1 MNSQIFINGL
11 IAGSVYALVALGFS
25 IIYSTVR
32 FFHFAHGAVYTAG
45 AYFTY
50 LLFVLYKWPLPV
62 AVAVAVVLAALLGVA
77 IELFVYKPIKRQRA
91 SGTILLIAS
100 LGIFIVLQNLIS
112 LFFGDD
118 TKTIRSGE
126 VREGLNVLGARIT
139 PVQIAII
146 LTSLVLFAFTVVILK
161 RSKIGKALR
170 AVANDPELAV
180 VAGLDKDKI
189 IYFTYFI
196 GSALAA
202 IAAILIS
209 LDIDMTPLMGFQ
221 AMLYGVVA
229 VVIGGL
235 GNILGAYFG
244 GLLLGL
250 AQHLGVW
257 YISSKWQD
265 AIAFVIL
272 ILFLLLRPQ
281 GFFGQRM
288 RRSEI

>member
-1 MNSQIFINGL
+1 MISQILANGL

-25 IIYSTVR
+25 VIYSTVR
-32 FFHFAHGAVYTAG
+32 FFHFAHGVVYTAG
-45 AYFTY
+45 AYFTFLY
-50 LLFVLYKWPLPV
+50 FILFKLPF
-62 AVAVAVVLAALLGVA
+62 AVAVALAILSAALLGVA
-77 IELFVYKPIKRQRA
+77 IEFLVYKPIKRQRA

-100 LGIFIVLQNLIS
+100 LGVSIILQNLIS

-118 TKTIRSGE
+118 TKTIRTGE

-146 LTSLVLFAFTVVILK
+146 LTSLVLFAFTFIILK

-180 VAGLDKDKI
+180 AMGLNKDRI
-189 IYFTYFI
+189 IYFTYFV

-235 GNILGAYFG
+235 GNILGAYLG

-257 YISSKWQD
+257 YISSQWQD

-272 ILFLLLRPQ
+272 ILFLLFRPQ
-281 GFFGQRM
+281 GFFWKKIRKA
-288 RRSEI
+288 EV

>member
-1 MNSQIFINGL
+1 MISQILANGL

-25 IIYSTVR
+25 VIYSTVR
-32 FFHFAHGAVYTAG
+32 FFHFAHGVVYTAG
-45 AYFTY
+45 AYFTFLY
-50 LLFVLYKWPLPV
+50 FILFKLPF
-62 AVAVAVVLAALLGVA
+62 AVAVALAILSAALLGVA
-77 IELFVYKPIKRQRA
+77 IEFLVYKPIKRQRA

-100 LGIFIVLQNLIS
+100 LGVSIILQNLIS

-118 TKTIRSGE
+118 TKTIRTGE

-146 LTSLVLFAFTVVILK
+146 LTSLVLFAFTFIILK

-180 VAGLDKDKI
+180 AMGLNKDRI
-189 IYFTYFI
+189 IYFTYFV

-235 GNILGAYFG
+235 GNILGAYLG

-257 YISSKWQD
+257 YISSQWQD

-272 ILFLLLRPQ
+272 ILFLLFRPQ
-281 GFFGQRM
+281 GFFGKKIRKA
-288 RRSEI
+288 EV

>member
-1 MNSQIFINGL
+1 MDAQVFLNGL
-11 IAGSVYALVALGFS
+11 LAGSIYALVALGFA

-50 LLFVLYKWPLPV
+50 LFFMILQWPFVL
-62 AVAVAVVLAALLGVA
+62 AVLLAILLAALLGVG
-77 IELFVYKPIKRQRA
+77 IQFFVYRPAQRRGA
-91 SGTILLIAS
+91 GSLALLITS
-100 LGIFIVLQNLIS
+100 LGVFIVIQNFIS

-126 VREGLNVLGARIT
+126 VREGLAILGARIT
-139 PVQIAII
+139 PVQIAVI
-146 LTSLVLFAFTVVILK
+146 LISLALFLLTAMILK

-180 VAGLDKDKI
+180 VVGLNKDRI
-189 IYFTYFI
+189 IYFTYFV

-202 IAAILIS
+202 IAAILITS
-209 LDIDMTPLMGFQ
+209 DIDMTPMMGFQ

-235 GNILGAYFG
+235 GNILGAYVG
-244 GLLLGL
+244 GLLLGM
-250 AQHLGVW
+250 AQHLAVW
-257 YISSKWQD
+257 YISSKWED
-265 AIAFVIL
+265 AIAFVLL
-272 ILFLLLRPQ
+272 ILFLLFRPQ
-281 GFFGQRM
+281 GFFGKRI
-288 RRSEI
+288 RKVEV

>member
-1 MNSQIFINGL
+1 
-11 IAGSVYALVALGFS
+11 
-25 IIYSTVR
+25 
-32 FFHFAHGAVYTAG
+32 
-45 AYFTY
+45 
-50 LLFVLYKWPLPV
+50 
-62 AVAVAVVLAALLGVA
+62 
-77 IELFVYKPIKRQRA
+77 
-91 SGTILLIAS
+91 
-100 LGIFIVLQNLIS
+100 
-112 LFFGDD
+112 
-118 TKTIRSGE
+118 

-146 LTSLVLFAFTVVILK
+146 LTSFVLFALTAIILK

-170 AVANDPELAV
+170 AVANNPELAV

-272 ILFLLLRPQ
+272 ILFLLFRPQ
-281 GFFGQRM
+281 GFFG
-288 RRSEI
+288 RSKGQVASGK

>member
-1 MNSQIFINGL
+1 MMSQIIVNGL
-11 IAGSVYALVALGFS
+11 LAGSVYALIALGFS

-50 LLFVLYKWPLPV
+50 LYFILFKMPFAA
-62 AVAVAVVLAALLGVA
+62 AVALAVLSAALLGVA
-77 IELFVYKPIKRQRA
+77 IEFLVYKPIKGQKA

-100 LGIFIVLQNLIS
+100 LGVSIILQNLIS

-118 TKTIRSGE
+118 TKTIRTSE

-146 LTSLVLFAFTVVILK
+146 LTSLLLFALTYIILK

-180 VAGLDKDKI
+180 VMGLNKDRI
-189 IYFTYFI
+189 IYFTYFV

-235 GNILGAYFG
+235 GNILGAYLG

-257 YISSKWQD
+257 YISSQWQD

-272 ILFLLLRPQ
+272 ILFLLFRPQ
-281 GFFGQRM
+281 GFFGKKIRKA
-288 RRSEI
+288 EV

>member
-1 MNSQIFINGL
+1 MLSQILVNGL
-11 IAGSVYALVALGFS
+11 LAGSVYALVALGFS
-25 IIYSTVR
+25 IIYTTVR

-50 LLFVLYKWPLPV
+50 LFFAVLQWPFAL
-62 AVAVAVVLAALLGVA
+62 AVPLAILLAALLGMG
-77 IELFVYKPIKRQRA
+77 IEFAVYRPIQRR
-91 SGTILLIAS
+91 GGGGLVLLIAS
-100 LGIFIVLQNLIS
+100 LGVFIALQNLIS

-126 VREGLNVLGARIT
+126 VREGLAILGTRIT

-146 LTSLVLFAFTVVILK
+146 LTSLALFVLTALVLK

-180 VAGLDKDKI
+180 VAGLNKNRI
-189 IYFTYFI
+189 VYFTYFA

-202 IAAILIS
+202 VAAILIS
-209 LDIDMTPLMGFQ
+209 LDIDMTPMMGFQ

-235 GNILGAYFG
+235 GNIPGAYLG
-244 GLLLGL
+244 GLLVGL

-272 ILFLLLRPQ
+272 ILFLLFRPQ
-281 GFFGQRM
+281 GFFGKRI
-288 RRSEI
+288 RKTEV

>member
-1 MNSQIFINGL
+1 MISQLLANGL

-50 LLFVLYKWPLPV
+50 LFFVIYKLPFAV
-62 AVAVAVVLAALLGVA
+62 AVAVVVVLAALLGVA
-77 IELFVYKPIKRQRA
+77 IEFFIYKPIKGQGA
-91 SGTILLIAS
+91 SSIILLIAS
-100 LGIFIVLQNLIS
+100 LGVFIVLQNLIS
-112 LFFGDD
+112 LLFGDD

-146 LTSLVLFAFTVVILK
+146 LTSLVLFALTAIILK

-180 VAGLDKDKI
+180 VSGLDKDKI
-189 IYFTYFI
+189 TYFTYFV

-272 ILFLLLRPQ
+272 ILFLLFRPQ
-281 GFFGQRM
+281 GFFGKKIRKA
-288 RRSEI
+288 EV

>member
-1 MNSQIFINGL
+1 
-11 IAGSVYALVALGFS
+11 
-25 IIYSTVR
+25 
-32 FFHFAHGAVYTAG
+32 
-45 AYFTY
+45 
-50 LLFVLYKWPLPV
+50 
-62 AVAVAVVLAALLGVA
+62 
-77 IELFVYKPIKRQRA
+77 
-91 SGTILLIAS
+91 
-100 LGIFIVLQNLIS
+100 
-112 LFFGDD
+112 
-118 TKTIRSGE
+118 

-139 PVQIAII
+139 PVQIVII
-146 LTSLVLFAFTVVILK
+146 LTSLALFALTALILK

-180 VAGLDKDKI
+180 VAGLDKDRI
-189 IYFTYFI
+189 IYFTYFT

-272 ILFLLLRPQ
+272 ILFLLFRPQ
-281 GFFGQRM
+281 GFFGRRM

>member
-1 MNSQIFINGL
+1 MISQIILNGIL
-11 IAGSVYALVALGFS
+11 AGSVYALVALGFS

-45 AYFTY
+45 AYFAY
-50 LLFVLYKWPLPV
+50 LLFVLNKWPFAV
-62 AVAVAVVLAALLGVA
+62 AVAAAVVLAALLGVA
-77 IELFVYKPIKRQRA
+77 IEFFIYKPIKRQRA

-100 LGIFIVLQNLIS
+100 LGVFIVLQNLIS

-126 VREGLNVLGARIT
+126 VRVGLNVLEARIT
-139 PVQIAII
+139 LVQIAII
-146 LTSLVLFAFTVVILK
+146 LTSLVLFALTAIILK

-189 IYFTYFI
+189 IYFTYFV

-202 IAAILIS
+202 FAAILIS

-235 GNILGAYFG
+235 GNTLGAYFG

-272 ILFLLLRPQ
+272 ILFLLFRPQ
-281 GFFGQRM
+281 GFFGKKIRKA
-288 RRSEI
+288 EV

>member
-1 MNSQIFINGL
+1 MASQYIANGI
-11 IAGSVYALVALGFS
+11 IAGSLYALIALGFS

-32 FFHFAHGAVYTAG
+32 FFHFAHGTIYTAG

-50 LLFVLYKWPLPV
+50 LLFTIYKLPF
-62 AVAVAVVLAALLGVA
+62 AVAVAAAVTFAALLGVA
-77 IELFVYKPIKRQRA
+77 IEFFVYKPIKRQGA
-91 SGTILLIAS
+91 SSIILLIAS
-100 LGIFIVLQNLIS
+100 LGVFIVLQNFIS
-112 LFFGDD
+112 LIFGDD
-118 TKTIRSGE
+118 TKTIRSGA

-146 LTSLVLFAFTVVILK
+146 LTSLVLFVLTAIILK

-202 IAAILIS
+202 SAAILIS

-272 ILFLLLRPQ
+272 ILFLLFRPQ
-281 GFFGQRM
+281 GFFGKKIRKA
-288 RRSEI
+288 EV

>member
-1 MNSQIFINGL
+1 MTSQLLANGL

-50 LLFVLYKWPLPV
+50 LFFAICNLPFAV
-62 AVAVAVVLAALLGVA
+62 AVAAAVVLAALLGVG
-77 IELFVYKPIKRQRA
+77 IEFFVYKPIKGQGA
-91 SGTILLIAS
+91 SSTILLIAS
-100 LGIFIVLQNLIS
+100 LGVFIVLQNLIS

-118 TKTIRSGE
+118 TKTIRTGE

-139 PVQIAII
+139 PVQITII
-146 LTSLVLFAFTVVILK
+146 LTSLVLFALTAVILK

-180 VAGLDKDKI
+180 VSGLDKDKI
-189 IYFTYFI
+189 IYFTYFV

-272 ILFLLLRPQ
+272 ILFLLFRPQ
-281 GFFGQRM
+281 GFFGRRM
-288 RRSEI
+288 RKAEV

>member
-1 MNSQIFINGL
+1 MVAQLWVNGL
-11 IAGSVYALVALGFS
+11 IAGSVYALIALGFS
-25 IIYSTVR
+25 IVYSTVR

-50 LLFVLYKWPLPV
+50 LYFVLFKLPFAATV
-62 AVAVAVVLAALLGVA
+62 ALAVLSAAFLGMV
-77 IELFVYKPIKRQRA
+77 IEFLVYKPIKRQRA

-100 LGIFIVLQNLIS
+100 LGVSIILQNVIS

-118 TKTIRSGE
+118 TKTIRTGE
-126 VREGLNVLGARIT
+126 VREGLNVLGARLT

-146 LTSLVLFAFTVVILK
+146 LTSLVLFGLTFLILK

-180 VAGLDKDKI
+180 VMGLNKDRI
-189 IYFTYFI
+189 VYFTYFA
-196 GSALAA
+196 GSALAV

-235 GNILGAYFG
+235 GNILGAYLG

-257 YISSKWQD
+257 YISSQWQD

-272 ILFLLLRPQ
+272 ILFLLFRPQ
-281 GFFGQRM
+281 GFFGKKIRKA
-288 RRSEI
+288 EV

>member
-1 MNSQIFINGL
+1 MNLQIILNSL
-11 IAGSVYALVALGFS
+11 LAGSVYALVALGFS
-25 IIYSTVR
+25 IIYSAVR

-45 AYFTY
+45 AYFTFLY
-50 LLFVLYKWPLPV
+50 FILFKLPF
-62 AVAVAVVLAALLGVA
+62 AVAVALAVLSAALLGVA
-77 IELFVYKPIKRQRA
+77 IEFFVYKPIKGQRA

-100 LGIFIVLQNLIS
+100 LGVSIILQNLIS

-118 TKTIRSGE
+118 TKTIRMGE

-146 LTSLVLFAFTVVILK
+146 LTSLALFVITFIILK

-180 VAGLDKDKI
+180 VMGLNKDRI

-235 GNILGAYFG
+235 GNILGAYLG

-257 YISSKWQD
+257 YISSQWQD

-272 ILFLLLRPQ
+272 ILFLLFRPQ
-281 GFFGQRM
+281 GFFGKKIRKA
-288 RRSEI
+288 EV

>member
-1 MNSQIFINGL
+1 
-11 IAGSVYALVALGFS
+11 
-25 IIYSTVR
+25 
-32 FFHFAHGAVYTAG
+32 
-45 AYFTY
+45 
-50 LLFVLYKWPLPV
+50 
-62 AVAVAVVLAALLGVA
+62 VAVAVVLAALLGVS
-77 IELFVYKPIKRQRA
+77 IEFFVYKPIKRQRA

-100 LGIFIVLQNLIS
+100 LGVFIVLQNLIS

-118 TKTIRSGE
+118 TKTIRTGE
-126 VREGLNVLGARIT
+126 VREGLDFLGARIT

-146 LTSLVLFAFTVVILK
+146 LTSLVLFALTAIILK

-189 IYFTYFI
+189 TYFTYFV

-202 IAAILIS
+202 IAAILIP

-235 GNILGAYFG
+235 GRGIRGYR
-244 GLLLGL
+244 
-250 AQHLGVW
+250 
-257 YISSKWQD
+257 ISRYSK
-265 AIAFVIL
+265 
-272 ILFLLLRPQ
+272 RKSKSRKPC
-281 GFFGQRM
+281 R
-288 RRSEI
+288 

>member
-1 MNSQIFINGL
+1 MIRQLLANGL

-45 AYFTY
+45 AYFTF
-50 LLFVLYKWPLPV
+50 LFFILCHLPFG
-62 AVAVAVVLAALLGVA
+62 VAVVLAILLSAFLGVA
-77 IELFVYKPIKRQRA
+77 IEGFVYKSIKRRGA
-91 SGTILLIAS
+91 SSIILLIAS
-100 LGIFIVLQNLIS
+100 LGVFILLQNLIS

-146 LTSLVLFAFTVVILK
+146 LTSFVLFALTAIILK

-170 AVANDPELAV
+170 AVANDAELAV
-180 VAGLDKDKI
+180 AAGLDKDKI
-189 IYFTYFI
+189 TYLTYFV

-272 ILFLLLRPQ
+272 ILFLLFRPQ
-281 GFFGQRM
+281 GFFGKRI
-288 RRSEI
+288 RKVEV

>member
-1 MNSQIFINGL
+1 LNSQIVLNGIL
-11 IAGSVYALVALGFS
+11 AGSVYALVALGFS

-32 FFHFAHGAVYTAG
+32 FFHFAHGVVYTTG
-45 AYFTY
+45 AYFAY
-50 LLFVLYKWPLPV
+50 LFFVIYKLPFAAAIAL
-62 AVAVAVVLAALLGVA
+62 AVISAALLGVA
-77 IELFVYKPIKRQRA
+77 IEFFIYKPIKKQRA

-100 LGIFIVLQNLIS
+100 LGVFIVLQNLIS

-118 TKTIRSGE
+118 TKTIRTGE

-146 LTSLVLFAFTVVILK
+146 LTSLVLFALTAVILK

-189 IYFTYFI
+189 IYFTYFA

-272 ILFLLLRPQ
+272 ILFLLFRPQ
-281 GFFGQRM
+281 GFFGQRI

>member
-1 MNSQIFINGL
+1 MIGQILANGL

-32 FFHFAHGAVYTAG
+32 FFHFAHGAIYTAG

-50 LLFVLYKWPLPV
+50 LLFVLYKWPL
-62 AVAVAVVLAALLGVA
+62 AVAVTAAVVLAGMLGVT
-77 IELFVYKPIKRQRA
+77 IEFFVYKPIKRQKA
-91 SGTILLIAS
+91 SDTILLIAS
-100 LGIFIVLQNLIS
+100 LGVFIVLQNLIS

-118 TKTIRSGE
+118 AKTIRSGE
-126 VREGLNVLGARIT
+126 VREGLDILGARIT

-146 LTSLVLFAFTVVILK
+146 LTSLVLFALTAIILK

-170 AVANDPELAV
+170 AVANDLELAV
-180 VAGLDKDKI
+180 VVGLDKDKI

-272 ILFLLLRPQ
+272 ILFLLFRPQ
-281 GFFGQRM
+281 GFFG
-288 RRSEI
+288 RRIRKTEV

>member
-1 MNSQIFINGL
+1 MISQILANGL
-11 IAGSVYALVALGFS
+11 LAGSVYALVALGFS

-50 LLFVLYKWPLPV
+50 LFFVIYKLPFAV
-62 AVAVAVVLAALLGVA
+62 AVAVAVLLAAILGVA
-77 IELFVYKPIKRQRA
+77 IELLVYKPIKRRGSRA
-91 SGTILLIAS
+91 LVLLIAS
-100 LGIFIVLQNLIS
+100 LGVFIVLQNLIS

-146 LTSLVLFAFTVVILK
+146 LSSLVLFALTALILK

-189 IYFTYFI
+189 IYFTYFV

-272 ILFLLLRPQ
+272 ILFLLFRPQ
-281 GFFGQRM
+281 GFFGKKIRKA
-288 RRSEI
+288 EV

>member
-1 MNSQIFINGL
+1 M
-11 IAGSVYALVALGFS
+11 
-25 IIYSTVR
+25 
-32 FFHFAHGAVYTAG
+32 
-45 AYFTY
+45 
-50 LLFVLYKWPLPV
+50 
-62 AVAVAVVLAALLGVA
+62 
-77 IELFVYKPIKRQRA
+77 
-91 SGTILLIAS
+91 
-100 LGIFIVLQNLIS
+100 
-112 LFFGDD
+112 
-118 TKTIRSGE
+118 
-126 VREGLNVLGARIT
+126 REGLNVLGARIT

-146 LTSLVLFAFTVVILK
+146 LTSLALFALTAVILK

-180 VAGLDKDKI
+180 VSGLDKDKI
-189 IYFTYFI
+189 INFTYFA

-272 ILFLLLRPQ
+272 ILFLLFRPQ
-281 GFFGQRM
+281 GFFGQRI

>member
-1 MNSQIFINGL
+1 MI
-11 IAGSVYALVALGFS
+11 ALGFS

-32 FFHFAHGAVYTAG
+32 FFHFAHGTIYTAG

-50 LLFVLYKWPLPV
+50 LLFTIYKLPF
-62 AVAVAVVLAALLGVA
+62 AVAVAAAVTFAALLGVA
-77 IELFVYKPIKRQRA
+77 IEFFVYKPIKRQGA
-91 SGTILLIAS
+91 SSIILLIAS
-100 LGIFIVLQNLIS
+100 LGVFIVLQNFIS
-112 LFFGDD
+112 LIFGDD
-118 TKTIRSGE
+118 TKTIRSGA

-146 LTSLVLFAFTVVILK
+146 LTSLVLFVLTAIILK

-202 IAAILIS
+202 SAAILIS

-272 ILFLLLRPQ
+272 ILFLLFRPQ
-281 GFFGQRM
+281 GFFGKKIRKA
-288 RRSEI
+288 EV

>member
-1 MNSQIFINGL
+1 MIRQILANGL
-11 IAGSVYALVALGFS
+11 IAGSVYALIALGFS

-50 LLFVLYKWPLPV
+50 LYFILLKLPFVM
-62 AVAVAVVLAALLGVA
+62 AVTLAVMSAALLGVA
-77 IELFVYKPIKRQRA
+77 IEVLVYKPIKGQRA

-100 LGIFIVLQNLIS
+100 LGVSIILQNLIS

-118 TKTIRSGE
+118 TKTIRVGE

-139 PVQIAII
+139 PVQITII
-146 LTSLVLFAFTVVILK
+146 LTSLVLFGLTFLILK
-161 RSKIGKALR
+161 HSKIGKALR

-180 VAGLDKDKI
+180 AMGLRKDRI
-189 IYFTYFI
+189 IYFTYFV

-229 VVIGGL
+229 VVISGL
-235 GNILGAYFG
+235 GNILGAYLG

-257 YISSKWQD
+257 YISSQWQD

-272 ILFLLLRPQ
+272 ILFLLFRPQ
-281 GFFGQRM
+281 GFFGKKIRKA
-288 RRSEI
+288 EV

>member
-1 MNSQIFINGL
+1 MLSQLLANGL
-11 IAGSVYALVALGFS
+11 LAGSVYALVALGFS

-50 LLFVLYKWPLPV
+50 LFFVILQWPFAL
-62 AVAVAVVLAALLGVA
+62 AVVLAVLLAALLGVG
-77 IELFVYKPIKRQRA
+77 IEFSVYRPIQRR
-91 SGTILLIAS
+91 GGGGLVLLIAS
-100 LGIFIVLQNLIS
+100 LGVFIALQNLIS

-126 VREGLNVLGARIT
+126 VREGLAIIGARIT

-146 LTSLVLFAFTVVILK
+146 LTSLALFVLTAIILK

-180 VAGLDKDKI
+180 VAGLDKDRI
-189 IYFTYFI
+189 VYFTYFA

-209 LDIDMTPLMGFQ
+209 LDIDMTPMMGFQ
-221 AMLYGVVA
+221 ALLYGVVA

-235 GNILGAYFG
+235 GNILGAYLG

-272 ILFLLLRPQ
+272 ILFLLFRPQ
-281 GFFGQRM
+281 GFFGKRI
-288 RRSEI
+288 RKAEV